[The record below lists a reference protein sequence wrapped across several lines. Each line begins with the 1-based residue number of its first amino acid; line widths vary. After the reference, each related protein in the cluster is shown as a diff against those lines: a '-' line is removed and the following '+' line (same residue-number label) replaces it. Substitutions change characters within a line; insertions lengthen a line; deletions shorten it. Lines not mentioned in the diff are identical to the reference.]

1 MQNIQ
6 SNILLLEFLWA
17 NVAFTSKMTNNWGRN
32 ESLVDTEAQVL
43 SVDRVLNFFSVESS
57 LFQESS
63 CFIESIFHRW
73 TSSLNVVVRRLDE
86 LHF

>member
-1 MQNIQ
+1 
-6 SNILLLEFLWA
+6 
-17 NVAFTSKMTNNWGRN
+17 MTNNWGRN

-63 CFIESIFHRW
+63 CIFESIFPQMDIKFECGSK
-73 TSSLNVVVRRLDE
+73 TT
-86 LHF
+86 